1 MAISLD
7 TQLTVTH
14 NIVAYEIGK
23 DGAVLAVN
31 SKPVG
36 RPGNTSK
43 VILDL
48 TQTVAV
54 LNATPNNTRTR
65 GDDLEYA
72 FLVYLRDNG
81 FL

>member
-23 DGAVLAVN
+23 DGAILAVN
-31 SKPVG
+31 SKPAG
-36 RPGNTSK
+36 RPGSTVK
-43 VILDL
+43 LTLDL
-48 TQTVAV
+48 AATSSV
-54 LNATPNNTRTR
+54 LNATPNASRTR

-81 FL
+81 ML

>member
-14 NIVAYEIGK
+14 NILSFDIGK
-23 DGAVLAVN
+23 EGTVLQVN
-31 SKPVG
+31 SKPAG
-36 RPGNTSK
+36 RSGTTAR
-43 VILDL
+43 ITLDL
-48 TQTVAV
+48 TQTTAV